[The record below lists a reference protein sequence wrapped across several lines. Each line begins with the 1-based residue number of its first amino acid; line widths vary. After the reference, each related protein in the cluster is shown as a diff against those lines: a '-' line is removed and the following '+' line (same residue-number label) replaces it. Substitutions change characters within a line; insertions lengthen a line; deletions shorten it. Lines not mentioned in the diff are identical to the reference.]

1 MNRRDFLRLSALS
14 AAALGSGRVNAQ
26 TQAGSDERVDEIAA
40 LITAKMAEYRVPGVG
55 FGLLEN
61 GEQTLRGFG
70 VTSLDDPQPVT
81 ADTLFTIASISKTI
95 TATAV
100 MRLVE
105 EGRVD
110 LRAPVRTYLPDFHV
124 LDEETSRTVSL
135 WHLMTHT
142 PGWEGQLSTED
153 RGTESLAQ
161 FVSVTMPTLPQLARP
176 GEVWSYNNAGFA
188 LTGRIIEAVTGRS
201 IHDAL
206 RELVFTP
213 LGLSRTFTRLT
224 EAMTFRFSLG
234 HRDRENRVDVIRP
247 WQTTSSTTAGG
258 VMTSV
263 AELMRYARFHLGDG
277 TTAGGV
283 QYLSPARLELMKT
296 PQIRKNSTTDDMG
309 VGWHLRPVGGVSTVA
324 HGGTLNGHC
333 LLVQLVPSRQLAFT
347 VLTNHQDGWRL
358 VQDVERAVL
367 QSFAGV
373 SLTPGQ
379 AIGHRGVNEAMTGH
393 AQPLSVQPKINEYLG
408 VYRRTPLSPV
418 EVRSRGDRLVIT
430 GANQPDARLVFYG
443 PDVAYALDGSYLGT
457 PYEFVRG
464 NDGAVRW
471 IRLNGRIARKDG

>member
-1 MNRRDFLRLSALS
+1 
-14 AAALGSGRVNAQ
+14 
-26 TQAGSDERVDEIAA
+26 
-40 LITAKMAEYRVPGVG
+40 MAEYRVPGVG
-55 FGLLEN
+55 FGLLDH
-61 GEQTLRGFG
+61 GQQTLRGFG
-70 VTSLDDPQPVT
+70 VTSLDDPQPIT
-81 ADTLFTIASISKTI
+81 ADTLFTIASITKTM

-100 MRLVE
+100 MKLVE

-110 LRAPVRTYLPDFHV
+110 LRAPVRTYLPDFRV

-135 WHLMTHT
+135 WHLLTHT

-153 RGTESLAQ
+153 VGTESLAR
-161 FVSVTMPTLPQLARP
+161 FVAVTMPTLPQLAKP

-263 AELMRYARFHLGDG
+263 ADLMRYARFHLGDG
-277 TTAGGV
+277 TTAGGL
-283 QYLSPARLELMKT
+283 QYLSPARLELMRT

-309 VGWHLRPVGGVSTVA
+309 VGWHLRTVGGVVTVA

-333 LLVQLVPSRQLAFT
+333 LMVQLVPSRQLAFA

-358 VQDVERAVL
+358 VQDVERAIL
-367 QSFAGV
+367 QRFAGV
-373 SLTPGQ
+373 VADARPGDRAPRGQ
-379 AIGHRGVNEAMTGH
+379 RSDDRPRAAADGAAEDRRIPWRLPADATESRGSPAARRSPRGHGRQPARRPPGVLRARRGVCPGRLVPGH
-393 AQPLSVQPKINEYLG
+393 AV
-408 VYRRTPLSPV
+408 
-418 EVRSRGDRLVIT
+418 
-430 GANQPDARLVFYG
+430 
-443 PDVAYALDGSYLGT
+443 
-457 PYEFVRG
+457 
-464 NDGAVRW
+464 
-471 IRLNGRIARKDG
+471 